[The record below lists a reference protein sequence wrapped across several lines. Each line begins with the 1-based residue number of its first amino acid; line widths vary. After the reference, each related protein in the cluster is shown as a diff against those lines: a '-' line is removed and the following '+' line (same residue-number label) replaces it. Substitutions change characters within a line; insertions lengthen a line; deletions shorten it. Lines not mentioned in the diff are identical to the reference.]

1 MTSLFTLRTAYALTS
16 SMVPLLLGT
25 FWSCWRMHHSF
36 MGLSSAVNLSQ
47 AAEVENSSS
56 AGPGDI
62 ERLHKGYPVRAGSV
76 IVPARSY

>member
-1 MTSLFTLRTAYALTS
+1 
-16 SMVPLLLGT
+16 
-25 FWSCWRMHHSF
+25 MHHSF